1 MRIAI
6 GLEYD
11 GSRFHGWQLQDGV
24 STVQQQVEEALSR
37 VAGQMVRVHCAGR
50 TDAGVHALCQ
60 VVHFDSPAVR
70 PMRGWML
77 GANANLTDDVAVVWA
92 RQVRDDFHARFSA
105 FGRTYR
111 YLILN
116 RAPRPGLMA
125 RRVTWVRSPLDDELM
140 HRAGQALVGTHDFS
154 AYRAQGC
161 QAKTPVRTL
170 TQLSVRRQGD
180 YVELVVS
187 ANAFLHHM
195 VRNIAGVLIAI
206 GQGDAPP
213 GWAGEVLAGGDR
225 TLGGVTAP
233 SDGLYFS
240 AVDYPAAYGLPSC
253 GGSLLLS

>member
-24 STVQQQVEEALSR
+24 SSVQQQVEEALSH
-37 VAGQMVRVHCAGR
+37 VAGHGVRVHCAGR

-60 VVHFDSPAVR
+60 VVHFDTEALR

-77 GANANLTDDVAVVWA
+77 GTNANLTDDVAVLWA
-92 RQVRDDFHARFSA
+92 QQVRADFHARFSA
-105 FGRTYR
+105 VGRAYR

-116 RAPRPGLMA
+116 RAPRPGLLA
-125 RRVTWVRSPLDDELM
+125 HRVTWVRRPLDADLM
-140 HRAGQALVGTHDFS
+140 HAAGQALVGTHDFS
-154 AYRAQGC
+154 AFRAQGC
-161 QAKTPVRTL
+161 QAKSPVRTL
-170 TQLSVRRQGD
+170 TRLEVRRQGD
-180 YVELVVS
+180 YVELAVS

-213 GWAGEVLAGGDR
+213 RWAGEVLVGGDR

-233 SDGLYFS
+233 SDGLYFA
-240 AVDYPAAYGLPSC
+240 AVDYPAAYALPAC